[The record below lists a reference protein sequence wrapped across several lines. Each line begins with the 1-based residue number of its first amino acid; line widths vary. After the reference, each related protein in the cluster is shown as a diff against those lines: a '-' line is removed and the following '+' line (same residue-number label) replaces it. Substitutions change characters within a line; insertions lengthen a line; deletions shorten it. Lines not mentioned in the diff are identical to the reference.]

1 MWKKTATSFFF
12 ERGRMSIEE
21 IEAKRAARKEA
32 IAKARDEQ
40 YEKDLVEVDRLEIE
54 HGDDRVGVLK
64 VPSFVSGL
72 PTLVVVKTP
81 DASKFNRFRTR
92 VRKAA
97 QNTEAIG
104 AAKDELASSCL
115 AYPDEATYT
124 RMKDAWPSIHDNVGL
139 EAIRLGEAEGKG

>member
-1 MWKKTATSFFF
+1 
-12 ERGRMSIEE
+12 MSIEE
-21 IEAKRAARKEA
+21 IEERRAKRKEA
-32 IAKARDEQ
+32 IEKARGAQ
-40 YEKDLVEVDRLEIE
+40 YEKDLEEVDKLEIE

-64 VPSFVSGL
+64 MPSFVTGL

-81 DASKFNRFRTR
+81 AAAQFNRFRTR

-104 AAKDELASSCL
+104 AAKDELAQSCL
-115 AYPDEATYT
+115 AYPDAATYE
-124 RMKDAWPSIHDNVGL
+124 RMREAWPSIHDNVGL